1 MYAPWCGH
9 CKSLEPKWNEL
20 AEKVHLGLVKHFN
33 SISFFLTI
41 FVGHLI
47 VELEYRELSCMFL
60 KVEGSYIGGL
70 TVFEG
75 IDLVSI
81 TTIEAISACGFLKV
95 EVSYMLGFTLLGATV
110 LAQTIMNAAI
120 LACRFLKVEGSYMQG
135 FTVLGATV
143 LAWIIMN
150 EANSA

>member
-1 MYAPWCGH
+1 MICVSLQLYRSDFIPQVVVGETFKDIVLDESKDVLIEMYAPWCGH

-110 LAQTIMNAAI
+110 LA
-120 LACRFLKVEGSYMQG
+120 
-135 FTVLGATV
+135 
-143 LAWIIMN
+143 
-150 EANSA
+150 